1 MLNRTLTPTKWLS
14 LACLLGGIAVVQ
26 LTGPSSHEDK
36 LLDVTMHASNF
47 GESRLS
53 GLLAALAGCTS
64 SFHVSR
70 MPVVISDQDLFD
82 TASGFAGV
90 YIEQLIKSSST
101 DLWTRNA
108 QLSLWSLPAA
118 YIAALQAG
126 GAVQQLS
133 HLRSAPATASV
144 GLFTGIKGW
153 ALVTVLFQA
162 VGGLLTA
169 LVLKFANTIAKSTR
183 SRVPYAAN
191 QLMCGVE
198 NRLCNFAVGSRF
210 LPGRSDFV
218 RQYHYARLL
227 HRRYDGLGGDLCLQS
242 AR

>member
-1 MLNRTLTPTKWLS
+1 M
-14 LACLLGGIAVVQ
+14 
-26 LTGPSSHEDK
+26 HK
-36 LLDVTMHASNF
+36 LVLRVKKPA
-47 GESRLS
+47 
-53 GLLAALAGCTS
+53 
-64 SFHVSR
+64 
-70 MPVVISDQDLFD
+70 VISDQVRLN

-126 GAVQQLS
+126 GVVQQLS

-153 ALVTVLFQA
+153 AFVTVLFQA

-183 SRVPYAAN
+183 SRMPYAAN
-191 QLMCGVE
+191 QLMCGV
-198 NRLCNFAVGSRF
+198 
-210 LPGRSDFV
+210 
-218 RQYHYARLL
+218 
-227 HRRYDGLGGDLCLQS
+227 
-242 AR
+242 